1 MIKVNPENYVAVQ
14 GWMRTEL
21 DLKGNDLLV
30 YAIIYG
36 YSQDGESEFTGSLQ
50 YLADWCG
57 ATKSGIQK
65 NLKNLLDKDL
75 IKKREIEKNGVK
87 FCAYSCILCNSVVQG
102 IQHSC
107 TNNIANKQ
115 IDKKDIITINSNNIK
130 TNSQNFT
137 FGTKQKK
144 PKKETLYSKCLAVI
158 NEFTDDV
165 ILQNMLEKC
174 LQMFLGNSKESG
186 IPFYTNT
193 FKGKLNKLKT
203 LSTDN
208 YVQRDIVKQTIDN
221 GWNSFYEIKTNRRKN
236 DIEYVS
242 AELGIVDSV
251 TYTEEERRQQEAWRE
266 QMIKDGKQVKF

>member
-1 MIKVNPENYVAVQ
+1 MENVDRDFKGIWISKDIWLNEDLTALDKVIYAEIDS
-14 GWMRTEL
+14 L
-21 DLKGNDLLV
+21 DNE
-30 YAIIYG
+30 
-36 YSQDGESEFTGSLQ
+36 DGCWASNL
-50 YLADWCG
+50 YLATFCG
-57 ATKSGIQK
+57 CSESKVSKTVAK
-65 NLKNLLDKDL
+65 LKELGLITVENFDGRHRVMRVVKVTMQSSKIYEAESQNLL
-75 IKKREIEKNGVK
+75 
-87 FCAYSCILCNSVVQG
+87 S
-102 IQHSC
+102 
-107 TNNIANKQ
+107 NNIAISKEKEDN
-115 IDKKDIITINSNNIK
+115 TISINTNSIA
-130 TNSQNFT
+130 NSQNFT
-137 FGTKQKK
+137 FGTKQEK
-144 PKKETLYSKCLAVI
+144 PKKDNLYSKCLALI